1 MTNLIDVQ
9 IKDGLAVVTLQ
20 DERRRNAVSL
30 ALAEQLVSACEDI
43 DANVDIGAV
52 VLRGAG
58 GFFSSGGDRGE
69 LAEICADPTS
79 SRSIAMTS
87 AIYESFLR
95 VGALKP
101 PVVAAIRGGAL
112 GAGINLALSADVR
125 VVARDAVIASG
136 FTRLGVHPGGGH
148 YGLLGRAV
156 GPEATTVLGVLG
168 HTVDGARAVELG
180 LAWEFCED
188 ADVDARA
195 EALTVHAA
203 ADPALARSAKT
214 SMRAQ
219 LGPPAIPTQAGV
231 ELERAPQLW
240 SFARKGREGW
250 SARER
255 PTARPEPDSIP
266 TRP

>member
-1 MTNLIDVQ
+1 MTNLVDVR
-9 IKDGLAVVTLQ
+9 IRNGLAVVTLQ

-30 ALAEQLVSACEDI
+30 ALAEQLVAACEDI
-43 DANVDIGAV
+43 DANANVGAV

-69 LAEICADPTS
+69 LAEICADPVS

-125 VVARDAVIASG
+125 VIARDAVLASG

-148 YGLLGRAV
+148 YGLLGRLA
-156 GPEATTVLGVLG
+156 GPEATAVLGVLG
-168 HTVDGARAVELG
+168 HAVDGARAAELG
-180 LAWEFCED
+180 LAWECCED
-188 ADVDARA
+188 TDVEAHA
-195 EALTVHAA
+195 EALTVYAA
-203 ADPALARSAKT
+203 ADPTLARLAKT
-214 SMRAQ
+214 SMRVQ
-219 LGPPAIPTQAGV
+219 LGPPAIAPQAGV

-240 SFARKGREGW
+240 SFARKGRGGW
-250 SARER
+250 SGRER
-255 PTARPEPDSIP
+255 PTSGR
-266 TRP
+266 

>member
-1 MTNLIDVQ
+1 MTTLIDVQ
-9 IKDGLAVVTLQ
+9 TKDGLAVVTLQ
-20 DERRRNAVSL
+20 DERRRNAISL
-30 ALAEQLVSACEDI
+30 ALAEQLVSACADI
-43 DANVDIGAV
+43 DANSQIGAV
-52 VLRGAG
+52 VLRGSG

-79 SRSIAMTS
+79 TRSISMTS
-87 AIYESFLR
+87 AIYEAFLR

-125 VVARDAVIASG
+125 VVAHDAVIASG

-148 YGLLGRAV
+148 YGLLGSSV
-156 GPEATTVLGVLG
+156 GPQTTTVLGVLG
-168 HTVDGARAVELG
+168 HAVTGTRAVELG
-180 LAWEFCED
+180 LAWECCDD
-188 ADVDARA
+188 ADVEAHA

-219 LGPPAIPTQAGV
+219 LGPPALPTAAGV
-231 ELERAPQLW
+231 ELERAAQLW

-250 SARER
+250 SSPER
-255 PTARPEPDSIP
+255 PTAGN
-266 TRP
+266 

>member
-30 ALAEQLVSACEDI
+30 ALAEQLVSACDDI
-43 DANVDIGAV
+43 DANGEIGAV

-58 GFFSSGGDRGE
+58 GFFSSGADRGE
-69 LAEICADPTS
+69 LAEICVDPTS
-79 SRSIAMTS
+79 TRSIAMTS
-87 AIYESFLR
+87 AIYESFRR
-95 VGALKP
+95 VGALRP

-125 VVARDAVIASG
+125 VVGRDAVIASG

-168 HTVDGARAVELG
+168 HAVDGARAVELG
-180 LAWEFCED
+180 LAWECCQD
-188 ADVDARA
+188 GDVDARA
-195 EALTVHAA
+195 EALTVYAA
-203 ADPALARSAKT
+203 ADPDLARSAKT

-250 SARER
+250 SAPER
-255 PTARPEPDSIP
+255 PTARN
-266 TRP
+266 